1 MTLVKKIVLLVGFIF
16 LIHIVFVFAFKIL
29 INKKSELWK
38 DVNNFKKNISTKT
51 LFVGDSHT
59 ARGINISK
67 VDSAYSLAYFGENN
81 MMNYYKLK
89 YCIEHKLNKPQYV
102 ILPCDIVTFSTGFN
116 CLRTNKFFYYSLIPF
131 SEIKNLSDDQ
141 ISTYYDYAK
150 IKVIP
155 YIEWQYVFNRMNENR
170 NKKSNDRFS
179 DKSINDRIFQAK
191 KFIQEENLM
200 NGSKENLYND
210 RALDYL
216 KKTINLCKSNNIKLV
231 FVKFPLTQ
239 SLFNE
244 IKFHVDSTYILNRPS
259 EKIINQQGIPILDF
273 ENLFINNN
281 ELFFDCHHLNLNG
294 RREFTEIF
302 KQKLDS
308 LYKIY

>member
-1 MTLVKKIVLLVGFIF
+1 M
-16 LIHIVFVFAFKIL
+16 
-29 INKKSELWK
+29 
-38 DVNNFKKNISTKT
+38 
-51 LFVGDSHT
+51 GDSHT
-59 ARGINISK
+59 ARGIDINKI
-67 VDSAYSLAYFGENN
+67 DSAYSLAYFGENN

-89 YCIEHKLNKPQYV
+89 YCIEHKYNKPQYV
-102 ILPCDIVTFSTGFN
+102 ILPCDIVTFSSGFN
-116 CLRTNKFFYYSLIPF
+116 CLRTNKYFYYSFIPF
-131 SEIKNLSDDQ
+131 SEIKNLSDNRF
-141 ISTYYDYAK
+141 SSYYDYIK
-150 IKVIP
+150 VKVIP

-179 DKSINDRIFQAK
+179 DKSINDQIFQAK
-191 KFIQEENLM
+191 RFIQKENLM
-200 NGSKENLYND
+200 NNGKENLYND

-244 IKFHVDSTYILNRPS
+244 IKFQLDSIYILNRPS

-273 ENLFINNN
+273 EYLYINHN

-294 RREFTEIF
+294 QMKFTDIF

-308 LYKIY
+308 LYKVY